1 YIKEKNDKD
10 ISWKLIKTA
19 WSSTADLAIAPM
31 QDFLNLGNESR
42 MNTPATLGDNWTWR
56 LASNLLIRD
65 LSEKISHITQLYGR

>member
-1 YIKEKNDKD
+1 
-10 ISWKLIKTA
+10 
-19 WSSTADLAIAPM
+19 M

-56 LASNLLIRD
+56 LASNLMKRE